1 VSEVTPD
8 PVYDKLA
15 RFSPDSQR
23 LDPAEILFR
32 AGRASARTHWFWK
45 LAVAALLL
53 TNMAAVGLLAFR
65 DHSGPTA
72 PEVVTVPV
80 VIPVVVVPVEPVSSP
95 PESASPW
102 SYGSL
107 LRTTDPDDLPRS
119 PALVGMTPSAPP
131 LTPLSRREI
140 D

>member
-1 VSEVTPD
+1 
-8 PVYDKLA
+8 VYDKLA
-15 RFSPDSQR
+15 RFSPDSQGI
-23 LDPAEILFR
+23 DPADILFR
-32 AGRASARTHWFWK
+32 AGRASARTHWAWK

-53 TNMAAVGLLAFR
+53 TNAVAAGFIVFR
-65 DHSGPTA
+65 GRPDPAA

-80 VIPVVVVPVEPVSSP
+80 VIPVVVVPVSVEPVSSP

-119 PALVGMTPSAPP
+119 PALVNATPADRP